1 MNSIGQSFEFDNL
14 DIQILRI
21 LMEGATIPYTEIA
34 KRLVV
39 SEGPFSYTDEKNAG
53 SRSDRRLIPY
63 H

>member
-1 MNSIGQSFEFDNL
+1 MNSIGQNFEFDNL

-21 LMEGATIPYTEIA
+21 LMEEETIPYTERA

-39 SEGPFSYTDEKNAG
+39 SRGRPYTDEKNAG

-63 H
+63 Y